1 MNRLAILPLLLLA
14 ACSGAPDAKDQTKG
28 EFDPSVEKDFQQVEA
43 NAKRDRELP
52 RILLQID
59 KALSGYAAALD
70 QKGASTAD
78 RRAESLDRLLSRLV
92 RENQSELLAT
102 ATDSSVVAN
111 QGIALSALGFAEGKE
126 VMPVLL
132 GGAQSTDP
140 FLVDR
145 AIFGLA
151 ILMDPATPVGVIIK
165 VVDDPKHRLEGRAS
179 AAWALYRLQAVTFE
193 KEKLVAFWK
202 QLAARPRTEVEPSIL
217 LQAIRGLGLTREPT
231 DAALVANHLD
241 HPTPKVRE
249 ACAVALGRMNAQD
262 QVSKLIDML
271 TPVETNPNVR
281 LAARKALQALS
292 GGADRGYEVDEWR
305 KIFERGD

>member
-140 FLVDR
+140 LLVDR

>member
-78 RRAESLDRLLSRLV
+78 RRAESLDRLLARLV